1 MDKETREYLDQK
13 YVTVARKEDMEKLR
27 QEMKATFRQWKEE
40 NQSDLLESKKE
51 IRTSLAELKKEW
63 KVEVEAIRKVWVDGV
78 QTLRQE
84 TQSMINQSGH
94 TMDLSFHEV
103 KEDVKTVLNQVK
115 QDLISNLRLT
125 REGGKEEITT
135 SISSSRRETKADL
148 DHLGERLTKLQ
159 EQTQKVTEEFGP
171 LGEKVQAGL
180 TELKD
185 ELSSMIKFSFA
196 DLERRLN
203 VLEARIKILEKI
215 VLQ

>member
-13 YVTVARKEDMEKLR
+13 YVTVARKEDLEKLR

-51 IRTSLAELKKEW
+51 IRTSLDELKKEW
-63 KVEVEAIRKVWVDGV
+63 KVEVEAIRKAWVEGV

-180 TELKD
+180 TEVKD